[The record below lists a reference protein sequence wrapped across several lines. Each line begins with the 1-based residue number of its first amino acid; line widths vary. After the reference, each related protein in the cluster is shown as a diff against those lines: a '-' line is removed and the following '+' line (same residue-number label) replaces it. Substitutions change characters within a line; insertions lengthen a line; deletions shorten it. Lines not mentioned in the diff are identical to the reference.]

1 MDSPPPQQLQLT
13 GCNVTLPPGAENDAA
28 NRKPEER
35 PAHVDANERPGIRFK
50 SGEHRNGRVFHEH
63 ERKPA
68 SERDFETA
76 PNACWVRPSDKQCER
91 VVDDNR
97 SDEREDVGA
106 DAMCSL
112 DVGRGFGVKIQPSV
126 APNGVPAPAN
136 EKINND
142 ENPDRDVIDS
152 SVHYK
157 RTRQDLPDFYE
168 TQIQKSC

>member
-1 MDSPPPQQLQLT
+1 MSMQM
-13 GCNVTLPPGAENDAA
+13 
-28 NRKPEER
+28 
-35 PAHVDANERPGIRFK
+35 
-50 SGEHRNGRVFHEH
+50 SGQGF
-63 ERKPA
+63 
-68 SERDFETA
+68 
-76 PNACWVRPSDKQCER
+76 VRPSNKDREC
-91 VVDDNR
+91 VIDNDGG
-97 SDEREDVGA
+97 SEREDVSA
-106 DAMCSL
+106 DAMCSF

>member
-1 MDSPPPQQLQLT
+1 M
-13 GCNVTLPPGAENDAA
+13 PPGAENDAA

-76 PNACWVRPSDKQCER
+76 PNACWVRPSD
-91 VVDDNR
+91 
-97 SDEREDVGA
+97 
-106 DAMCSL
+106 
-112 DVGRGFGVKIQPSV
+112 VGRGFGVKIQPSV

-157 RTRQDLPDFYE
+157 RIRQDLPDFYE